1 MLQNKRIFVLVLMC
15 FSLMMN
21 LFSQTETTAS
31 EEPSAL
37 NTDLAERYLQKA
49 ETAFDDG
56 KTEDAVKSITM
67 AMKLTKTNEYDVIP
81 ANIIVF
87 ARTIYRTRLKQLQKK
102 YDEANYIELKTNLET
117 YSEVQTAE
125 ITKLMRQIE
134 ADLLAQEKEATKK
147 NQQEFYD
154 KIQESNDTTSTAIQ
168 KTGSA
173 VEQMIAENKETEAKR
188 DEREAVRQQR
198 EDERE
203 AKRDEREAKR
213 DARDEKNDKKFNMI
227 FLVIVGIALTI
238 LFVVLL
244 IVFIVRA
251 AARHSQMQQAQ
262 YAEAFKLLA
271 QNQSQ
276 TNRLMIGGIAGLY
289 SEDGLKLAG
298 SSTWSQSALPPPE
311 ETPEEKEELNNLA
324 AKCQDLGAKID
335 EVTGRKNNSKNVSEL
350 VFKLAMQLGVPQHEA
365 MVYFCASMVYDA
377 GFLDVDQDLLQAE
390 NLTDEQRKELNKHV
404 AMGESHLQF
413 VPKRYWSIF
422 EEAANSHHEN
432 MDGSGMPKGLKGE
445 EIPRIARIIR
455 VADSFNAL
463 SSKRSFRGGIDKD
476 SAVEKLEEQSNIYDP
491 DVINALKEII

>member
-1 MLQNKRIFVLVLMC
+1 MLRNKRFLLILLC
-15 FSLMMN
+15 FS
-21 LFSQTETTAS
+21 FCVPFFAQETSDGQATNEAVTR
-31 EEPSAL
+31 
-37 NTDLAERYLQKA
+37 NTDLADRYLQKA
-49 ETAFDDG
+49 EDAFDDG
-56 KTEDAVKSITM
+56 KTEEAVKNITM
-67 AMKLTKTNEYDVIP
+67 AMKLTKTNEYEVIP
-81 ANIIVF
+81 ANVIVF
-87 ARTIYRTRLKQLQKK
+87 ARTIYRTRLKQLAKK

-134 ADLLAQEKEATKK
+134 AELVAQEKEETKK
-147 NQQEFYD
+147 TQQEFYD
-154 KIQESNDTTSTAIQ
+154 KIQESNDTTSSAIQ

-173 VEQMIAENKETEAKR
+173 VEKMIAENKETEAKR
-188 DEREAVRQQR
+188 DEREAIRQQR

-203 AKRDEREAKR
+203 AKRDAREEKTEKR
-213 DARDEKNDKKFNMI
+213 FNMI
-227 FLVIVGIALTI
+227 FLVVVGIALTI

-251 AARHSQMQQAQ
+251 AAKHSQMQQAQ